1 MSHILNDKC
10 KIVNNWRVAEKIC
23 LNNDKT
29 LGIVDQNV

>member
-1 MSHILNDKC
+1 MSRILNEKC
-10 KIVNNWRVAEKIC
+10 KIANNWCIAEKIF